1 MSAVISIHR
10 ERFKKVRAV
19 NQGQGHGQLSLTDA
33 HGEQVG
39 LSVSTAET
47 LGLKLCRFRKKG
59 VRYTVI
65 CYLLEPLML
74 WMIFLNV
81 NNHIRRFNFYVIS
94 ETNVK
99 F

>member
-39 LSVSTAET
+39 LIVSTAET

-59 VRYTVI
+59 VRLHSDLLLTGTIDVMDDLLKRQQPYQKI
-65 CYLLEPLML
+65 QLLCY
-74 WMIFLNV
+74 F
-81 NNHIRRFNFYVIS
+81 
-94 ETNVK
+94 
-99 F
+99 